1 MKPEAGVTLDVGR
14 HLCLAHHLHY
24 QHHLLL
30 LREHVVGEE
39 QWPKGH
45 DDRLQVGVEGNA
57 GDAGPAHAPN
67 HNTVAGH
74 TYQPKIGGW
83 QWVRVRRVR

>member
-30 LREHVVGEE
+30 LREHVEGEE
-39 QWPKGH
+39 QRAGGD
-45 DDRLQVGVEGNA
+45 DDRLQPGVEGDA
-57 GDAGPAHAPN
+57 GAAGPAPAPN
-67 HNTVAGH
+67 HNTRAAH
-74 TYQPKIGGW
+74 AHQPKLGGG
-83 QWVRVRRVR
+83 Q